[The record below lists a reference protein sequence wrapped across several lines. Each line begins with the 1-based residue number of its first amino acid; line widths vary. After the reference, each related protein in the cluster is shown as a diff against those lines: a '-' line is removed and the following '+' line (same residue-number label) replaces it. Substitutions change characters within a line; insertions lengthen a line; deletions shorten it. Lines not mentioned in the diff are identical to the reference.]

1 MIRMREKAETD
12 NTGNYDKLFITKL
25 NREASQQDQ
34 AVLSGQ
40 NVMSEIGQPKQKS
53 ECTSSAA
60 TSSNHVK
67 YMVIGR

>member
-12 NTGNYDKLFITKL
+12 NPKNYDKLFITKL

-34 AVLSGQ
+34 DVLSGQ
-40 NVMSEIGQPKQKS
+40 NLLPENGRTRQKS
-53 ECTSSAA
+53 ECASSAA